1 MKVAFVQYP
10 WWDLIGVMYLSAV
23 LKENGHK
30 CEVFIGEKNLIK
42 SLKKFSPDIAAFSV
56 VTGPHFWDLRMA
68 KIIKEELD
76 IPIIFG
82 GPHPTFFPQVIEN
95 ENVDI
100 ICRGEGEYAML
111 ELANKM
117 EDGKDITKI
126 KNLWVKQNGRI
137 FKNDLRPL
145 IENLDELPFPDREIY
160 YKKYK
165 FLRNYPMKVFLAS
178 RGCPY
183 DCTFC
188 FNHAMKKL
196 YKGKGTYVRRRSVDN
211 VIEEIKVVRKKYP
224 LRTITFTDDIFI
236 LDTKWLD
243 EFFKKYSDEVGIP
256 YVCYIRADLINEKI
270 VRGLKE
276 SGCWAVCWGI
286 ESGNEYLRNVI
297 LKKRVTQV
305 QILRTA
311 RLLKK
316 YGIKMSVYNILGL
329 PGETLDNALET
340 LLLNIKIKVDW
351 PWCSIF
357 QPYPGTELTEYAKKK
372 GYLDEGFSI
381 DSLKPVYFTKSMLN
395 QENICELENLQKLF
409 YFLVKFPSLIP
420 FAKHLIKLP
429 LGKFFEILFIF
440 SYAYRWKELN
450 RLDIKSLV
458 ARAIHPTLYWY

>member
-1 MKVAFVQYP
+1 
-10 WWDLIGVMYLSAV
+10 
-23 LKENGHK
+23 
-30 CEVFIGEKNLIK
+30 
-42 SLKKFSPDIAAFSV
+42 
-56 VTGPHFWDLRMA
+56 
-68 KIIKEELD
+68 
-76 IPIIFG
+76 
-82 GPHPTFFPQVIEN
+82 
-95 ENVDI
+95 
-100 ICRGEGEYAML
+100 
-111 ELANKM
+111 
-117 EDGKDITKI
+117 
-126 KNLWVKQNGRI
+126 
-137 FKNDLRPL
+137 
-145 IENLDELPFPDREIY
+145 
-160 YKKYK
+160 
-165 FLRNYPMKVFLAS
+165 
-178 RGCPY
+178 
-183 DCTFC
+183 
-188 FNHAMKKL
+188 MKKL

-211 VIEEIKVVRKKYP
+211 VIEEIKAVRKKYP

-286 ESGNEYLRNVI
+286 ESGNEYLRNAI

-305 QILRTA
+305 RILRTA

-440 SYAYRWKELN
+440 SYAYRWKGLN
-450 RLDIKSLV
+450 KLDIKSLV